1 MFSATSMAGLW
12 RGVERPFAVDA
23 ADRKGPRRG
32 PNFGSS
38 FPCPVGAYTPP
49 LLPFLRLLC
58 SSGLRGVCA
67 QLIADFRDDD
77 SRSLSEFLWTP
88 AGRHLIAGLPN
99 AVVAAAA
106 VLAAAS
112 SGARGGGAVGSS
124 GTTTLPNPVLAHG
137 HTTAP
142 VFWQSVHGKPTT
154 NAAAST
160 AHAMAPRMVAGAA
173 ATTAWHGPTAAQRA
187 ANNSCQ
193 QQLWG
198 DRMVSQNC
206 TVDQTVSCG
215 MDSAYSS
222 CFTSPCV
229 NVGLSASGMGDLR
242 TIGEVPVEH
251 VTRAMS
257 HEQNFVVSGY
267 GQSQLLK
274 GRKPKLPTK
283 RSKNQRHEE
292 ISNHFVEAL
301 HVVQQAGHE
310 EDLPTAT
317 DFSELEEAA
326 AVMKAGCFGTDNLD
340 TDACFSAEVAD
351 DLFPEQQDFLQDISE
366 EDVQS
371 YFRLEVMQT

>member
-206 TVDQTVSCG
+206 TVDQTASCG
-215 MDSAYSS
+215 MDSAYSPGL
-222 CFTSPCV
+222 TSPCV
-229 NVGLSASGMGDLR
+229 NVSMSASGMGDLR

-310 EDLPTAT
+310 LLT
-317 DFSELEEAA
+317 
-326 AVMKAGCFGTDNLD
+326 
-340 TDACFSAEVAD
+340 
-351 DLFPEQQDFLQDISE
+351 FLNWR
-366 EDVQS
+366 
-371 YFRLEVMQT
+371 RLLL